1 MNSKVIYIGFILS
14 VLFAVSC
21 YLGTDSL
28 ITSLPLFVITLV
40 YFIFIVSKRFTKFDK
55 RISRFHECYF
65 FMSNFIVSLSVKN
78 SLNAALTNVKDIM
91 SDDYLEEMGTIE
103 EMNEGEKLQYL
114 KKYFPFH
121 VYQIFVDVITL
132 WLDQGGDILKMTSS
146 LMEQTRQ
153 IEEYI
158 IFSESVNKSRLIEF
172 IVLWLLSIVI
182 IVILRFS
189 LDSFFGSI
197 TKQIVYQVGIMSFF
211 LLILVSTEFMTRRMT
226 NVVIKGAENETK

>member
-1 MNSKVIYIGFILS
+1 MNYILVGIIVSFVLSGISFITTQNIFLSLSIFLISTLFFVFVVNRKMKKNQLKIHRYHQCFHFINSFIISLNVKGSMSAAIQSGYETTDEDTKTLIDSIKELNEDEKIAYLSKHFKFDLYR
-14 VLFAVSC
+14 
-21 YLGTDSL
+21 
-28 ITSLPLFVITLV
+28 LFVDTINLW
-40 YFIFIVSKRFTKFDK
+40 
-55 RISRFHECYF
+55 
-65 FMSNFIVSLSVKN
+65 N
-78 SLNAALTNVKDIM
+78 
-91 SDDYLEEMGTIE
+91 EE
-103 EMNEGEKLQYL
+103 
-114 KKYFPFH
+114 
-121 VYQIFVDVITL
+121 
-132 WLDQGGDILKMTSS
+132 GGDILKMTSS

-197 TKQIVYQVGIMSFF
+197 TKQIIYQVGIMSFF
-211 LLILVSTEFMTRRMT
+211 LLILISIEFMTRRMT

>member
-1 MNSKVIYIGFILS
+1 MNYILVGIIVSFVLTGISFITTQNIFLSLSIFLISTVFFVFVVNRKMKKNQLKIHRYHQCFHFINSFIISLNVKGSMSAAIQSGYETTDEDTKTLIDSIKELNEDEKIAYLSKHFKFDLYR
-14 VLFAVSC
+14 
-21 YLGTDSL
+21 
-28 ITSLPLFVITLV
+28 LFVDTINLW
-40 YFIFIVSKRFTKFDK
+40 
-55 RISRFHECYF
+55 
-65 FMSNFIVSLSVKN
+65 N
-78 SLNAALTNVKDIM
+78 
-91 SDDYLEEMGTIE
+91 EE
-103 EMNEGEKLQYL
+103 
-114 KKYFPFH
+114 
-121 VYQIFVDVITL
+121 
-132 WLDQGGDILKMTSS
+132 GGDILKMTSS

-197 TKQIVYQVGIMSFF
+197 TKQIIYQVGIMSFF
-211 LLILVSTEFMTRRMT
+211 LLILISIEFMTRRMT